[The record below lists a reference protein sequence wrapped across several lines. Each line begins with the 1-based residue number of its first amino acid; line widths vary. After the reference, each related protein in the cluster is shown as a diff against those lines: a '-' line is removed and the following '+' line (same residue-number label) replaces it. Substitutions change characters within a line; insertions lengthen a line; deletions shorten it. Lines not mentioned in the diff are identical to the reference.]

1 MSKKDIDFGLKDI
14 EINDYKL
21 KKNNTGKIVFIII
34 LIISSYLIYN
44 FSDKLL
50 LLNESFIA
58 QNENE
63 LYIDSDVSVD
73 NSVLFSNDS
82 SLEKD
87 HEKQFLREITNDL
100 DDVSPK
106 MKDINFL
113 TGKYYII
120 SGSFSNYDLSLNR
133 ANFLND
139 NAFNALIILPVNQN
153 KMYRVAVDVYDDID
167 EAKENLKSYKKK
179 LNNELWIL
187 KHWYYNF

>member
-50 LLNESFIA
+50 LLNESSIA

-63 LYIDSDVSVD
+63 IYIDSDVSVD

>member
-50 LLNESFIA
+50 LLNESSIA

-153 KMYRVAVDVYDDID
+153 KMYRVAVDVYDDIN

>member
-21 KKNNTGKIVFIII
+21 KKNNTRKIVFIII

-120 SGSFSNYDLSLNR
+120 SGSFSNYNLSLNR

-187 KHWYYNF
+187 KH